1 MNQPALISDTDKRP
15 LNTASNNERRS
26 RGVRF
31 SEVSIPNILNFY
43 PDLACL
49 FRDGKITHMNR
60 SGAALLGLKDDNDA
74 SGYRMA
80 DLLVQEFSDVADE
93 IVAQMLDNGEPFSAR
108 IRTETGQS
116 LSVKMTAQWAR
127 EIDDDAFVLCAQDIT
142 QRLEL
147 LDDIKRS
154 EEKFRHLV
162 DNALDLVCAVEAGRI
177 TFVNRTGLDMLHA
190 SSAAELIG
198 RNVAELFSADY
209 RQIFTDALAEL
220 SVEDGLMPAKL
231 LRLDLVPFDAHV
243 TVSRLAHLGP
253 DFFVIQA
260 RDISEHRRAVM
271 ALHSANLDLEVRVRS
286 RTRDLEDEVE
296 RRRTAEEKLR
306 DMANHDNLTG
316 LPNRGHLLD
325 VLQME
330 IEAAEEKP
338 RMMAVM
344 YVDLDGFKAVNDTLG
359 HNAGDMAL
367 KIVAQRL
374 KGCIRKSDVA
384 ARLGGDEFV
393 VVLRNVKTISI
404 VESRA
409 REIVEMMGEPFD
421 VGGARP
427 AEIGASGGVALFPND
442 GATPD
447 TLLKAADGA
456 MYGVKAGGKNAVAFA
471 S

>member
-1 MNQPALISDTDKRP
+1 MNQPALVIDTHARRPKTVSDT
-15 LNTASNNERRS
+15 ERRS
-26 RGVRF
+26 SGVRF
-31 SEVSIPNILNFY
+31 SEIGISHILNFY

-49 FRDGKITHMNR
+49 FRDGRVTHMNR
-60 SGAALLGLKDDNDA
+60 SGATLLGLGAETEA

-80 DLLVQEFSDVADE
+80 DLLVPEFSDVADE
-93 IVAQMLDNGEPFSAR
+93 ITSQMLNDHEPFSAR
-108 IRTETGQS
+108 MRTGSGQAF
-116 LSVKMTAQWAR
+116 SVKMTAQWAR
-127 EIDDDAFVLCAQDIT
+127 EIDDGAFVLCAQDIT
-142 QRLEL
+142 HRLEL
-147 LDDIKRS
+147 LEKIKRS
-154 EEKFRHLV
+154 EAKFRHLV

-177 TFVNRTGLDMLHA
+177 TFVNQTGLDMLRA
-190 SSAAELIG
+190 TSPTDLIG

-231 LRLDLVPFDAHV
+231 LRLDTVPFDAHV
-243 TVSRLAHLGP
+243 TVSRLTHLGP

-286 RTRDLEDEVE
+286 RTRDLEEEVE
-296 RRRTAEEKLR
+296 RRRSAEDKLR

-325 VLQME
+325 VIKME

-359 HNAGDMAL
+359 HNAGDMLL
-367 KIVAQRL
+367 KIVAKRL
-374 KGCIRKSDVA
+374 KGCIRKSDLA
-384 ARLGGDEFV
+384 ARIGGDEFV

-404 VESRA
+404 VEKRA
-409 REIVEMMGEPFD
+409 REIVEMMSEPFD
-421 VGGARP
+421 VDGERP
-427 AEIGASGGVALFPND
+427 AKIGASVGVALFPND
-442 GATPD
+442 GVTPD

>member
-1 MNQPALISDTDKRP
+1 MNEPAL
-15 LNTASNNERRS
+15 ASEADALLSEAERRS
-26 RGVRF
+26 NGVRF
-31 SEVSIPNILNFY
+31 SEIGISHILNFY
-43 PDLACL
+43 PDLACM
-49 FRDGKITHMNR
+49 FRDGKVTHMNR
-60 SGAALLGLKDDNDA
+60 SGAALLGLSAGTDA
-74 SGYRMA
+74 SGYGMA
-80 DLLVQEFSDVADE
+80 DLLVPEFSDVADE
-93 IVAQMLDNGEPFSAR
+93 IVAQMLDDHEPFSAR
-108 IRTETGQS
+108 MQTETGRAF
-116 LSVKMTAQWAR
+116 SVKMTAQWAR
-127 EIDDDAFVLCAQDIT
+127 EIDDGAFVLCAQDIT
-142 QRLEL
+142 HRLEL
-147 LDDIKRS
+147 LEEIKRS
-154 EEKFRHLV
+154 EEKFRLLV
-162 DNALDLVCAVEAGRI
+162 DNTLDLVCAVEAGRI
-177 TFVNRTGLDMLHA
+177 TFVNQTGLDMLHA

-231 LRLDLVPFDAHV
+231 LRLDTVPFDAHV
-243 TVSRLAHLGP
+243 TVSRMTHLGP

-286 RTRDLEDEVE
+286 RTRDLEEEVE
-296 RRRTAEEKLR
+296 RRRSAEEKLR

-325 VLQME
+325 VLKME

-344 YVDLDGFKAVNDTLG
+344 YVDLDGFKAVNDSLG
-359 HNAGDMAL
+359 HNAGDMML

-374 KGCIRKSDVA
+374 KGCIRKSDLA
-384 ARLGGDEFV
+384 ARIGGDEFV

-421 VGGARP
+421 VDGGQTAQ
-427 AEIGASGGVALFPND
+427 IGTSVGVALFPDD
-442 GATPD
+442 GATPEA
-447 TLLKAADGA
+447 LLKAADSA
-456 MYGVKAGGKNAVAFA
+456 MYGVKADGKNAVAFA
-471 S
+471 K

>member
-1 MNQPALISDTDKRP
+1 M
-15 LNTASNNERRS
+15 
-26 RGVRF
+26 RF

-162 DNALDLVCAVEAGRI
+162 DNALDLVCAA
-177 TFVNRTGLDMLHA
+177 
-190 SSAAELIG
+190 
-198 RNVAELFSADY
+198 Y

-427 AEIGASGGVALFPND
+427 AEIGASVGVALFPND